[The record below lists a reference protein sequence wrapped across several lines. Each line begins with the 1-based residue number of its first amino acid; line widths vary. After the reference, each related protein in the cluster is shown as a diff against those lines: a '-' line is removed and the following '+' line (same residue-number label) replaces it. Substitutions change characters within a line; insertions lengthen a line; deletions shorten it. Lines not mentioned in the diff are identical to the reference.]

1 MKTTINLLLFISFLF
16 ISCEKK
22 DPDTEKDDDN
32 QQGVVDI
39 RLKGTWQNQAGTA
52 IYNGDEK
59 GVYLKSTTHAAW
71 LSAIQAE
78 LVEYGDAYIKSL
90 KRKSDNEYSCDILW
104 FTRTNDVVTEVR
116 YSSKSTITIS
126 SDGKR
131 IDISSRSPWD
141 DDLTTSV
148 LIKQQ

>member
-78 LVEYGDAYIKSL
+78 LVEYGMLIL
-90 KRKSDNEYSCDILW
+90 KA
-104 FTRTNDVVTEVR
+104 
-116 YSSKSTITIS
+116 
-126 SDGKR
+126 
-131 IDISSRSPWD
+131 
-141 DDLTTSV
+141 
-148 LIKQQ
+148 